1 MSQRT
6 SFSSR
11 LFSRFL
17 NQQISGVAVSGHTTS
32 VLVGMIVVGVVLGIV
47 FQIRATGWSMIFS
60 VGGYALALA
69 AALPLFMEHVVLRL
83 LGNFRLGAV
92 TRVTYYEALLQP
104 FTLILMAVG
113 IGTIVICAWLPFYT
127 LSEDDKMYRDIAS
140 AFIQFFALAV
150 MVYAAAKVVD
160 EEIENRT
167 MLTLM
172 SKPINRWEVIIGK
185 YLGVIACV
193 GLVMAVLSIAVSASS
208 YLRFFEDRRLDIVSA
223 DPAGQAY
230 YYWENQ
236 KSILALLPTFV
247 LQFLAVSTLAA
258 IAVAVSTRWGLAL
271 NIAIIVAM
279 YVVANLTR
287 YVGTLGMPEPWNT
300 VVSSASLAL
309 PFLNHFDLTPLLLY
323 GTIRVGNEDLPKT
336 VATYGQIWTYVGMAS
351 VYGLFYIGAALG
363 LATMMF
369 RTRELT

>member
-1 MSQRT
+1 MNRIT
-6 SFSSR
+6 GIF
-11 LFSRFL
+11 
-17 NQQISGVAVSGHTTS
+17 
-32 VLVGMIVVGVVLGIV
+32 LGIIV
-47 FQIRATGWSMIFS
+47 AGIALGAGFQIRATGWSQIFS
-60 VGGYALALA
+60 VAGYALAA
-69 AALPLFMEHVVLRL
+69 VAALPLFMEYVVLRL
-83 LGNFRLGAV
+83 LGTMRLGAIV
-92 TRVTYYEALLQP
+92 RVTYYEALLQP
-104 FTLILMAVG
+104 FSLILTGVG
-113 IGTIVICAWLPFYT
+113 AATIVICAWLPFYT

-172 SKPINRWEVIIGK
+172 SKPIQRWEVIIGK
-185 YLGVIACV
+185 YLGVLACV
-193 GLVMAVLSIAVSASS
+193 GIVMAVLSIAVTASS

-230 YYWENQ
+230 YYWENH

-247 LQFLAVSTLAA
+247 LQFLAVGTLAA

-271 NIAIIVAM
+271 NIAIIVAL

-287 YVGTLGMPEPWNT
+287 YIGTLGLPEPWSS
-300 VVSSASLAL
+300 VVGGAGLIL

-323 GTIRVGNEDLPKT
+323 GTIRVGNEALPSAIT
-336 VATYGQIWTYVGMAS
+336 TYGQIWSYVAMTG

-363 LATMMF
+363 LATMLF
-369 RTRELT
+369 RTRELA